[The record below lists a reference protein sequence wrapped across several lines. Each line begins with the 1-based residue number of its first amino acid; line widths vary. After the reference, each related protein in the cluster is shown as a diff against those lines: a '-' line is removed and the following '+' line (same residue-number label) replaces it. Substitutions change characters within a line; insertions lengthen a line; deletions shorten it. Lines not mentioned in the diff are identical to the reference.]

1 MLFSDFFSGKSNQ
14 GVKQNVLGFSSEV
27 MAIFK
32 IIDGL
37 EILGNFKTV
46 LKAATFN
53 TRRFC

>member
-1 MLFSDFFSGKSNQ
+1 MLFSDFFSEKSNQ
-14 GVKQNVLGFSSEV
+14 EVNKNVLGFSSEV

-46 LKAATFN
+46 LKEQYF
-53 TRRFC
+53 